1 MSGVTTGSAR
11 PTPSVVVATRK
22 GIEHFR
28 LNGLDQANADIRVE
42 AVLANSA
49 LFFASFFPVSR
60 LNPDVLGETIW
71 PGFVGSRQGLVE
83 SGNE

>member
-1 MSGVTTGSAR
+1 M
-11 PTPSVVVATRK
+11 
-22 GIEHFR
+22 
-28 LNGLDQANADIRVE
+28 DQANAGILVE